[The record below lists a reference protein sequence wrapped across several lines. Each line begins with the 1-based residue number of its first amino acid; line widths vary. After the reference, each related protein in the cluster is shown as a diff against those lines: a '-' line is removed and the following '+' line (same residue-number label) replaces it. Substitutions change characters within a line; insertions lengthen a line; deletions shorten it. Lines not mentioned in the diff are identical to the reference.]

1 VPSRNRLLYFV
12 LGGTLPVA
20 ATVFEFDVFTLDCD
34 RFELL
39 RAGRSLKLER
49 IPMELLIL
57 LARRNGHLV
66 TRTEIAEHLWDKEVF
81 VDTEH
86 GINTAIRKIRQAL
99 RDDPEQSRFVQTVTG
114 KGYRFIGPIVEVR
127 ESLTEENQ
135 LSSAAHNRRIGDAT
149 AASASPG
156 AFPIQEPIANRA
168 ELPNE
173 REEQPSRKPRLRYWL
188 AATAVLALLVV
199 VIGLGARG
207 VRDRSLD
214 RVAKPKI
221 SSLAVLPLDNLSGDP
236 GQDYFA
242 DGMTDELTTML
253 AKNSTLRVISRTSVM
268 QYKGAHRPLPEIA
281 RALGVDGILEGSVE
295 RSGDKVHMTIQLIQ
309 APSDTHIWAES
320 YDRDANDVVSLP
332 REAAQAIAKRLNSAV
347 PHATPV
353 RYVSPEAH
361 DAYLRGRYLWF
372 TGNNNEAGRYFRKA
386 TELQPDYALG
396 WAGLAD
402 YYGQG
407 VFGAGLDPKDSLL
420 PEEEAAR
427 KTVELDD
434 SLAQG
439 HLSLGAAMFF
449 QWKWGLADQELARAV
464 ELDPNLAEAWHFR
477 AKTRAALGRPAEAI
491 EFQKRAM
498 ELNPFARPFAMAL
511 TYIDVRQYDAAI
523 KDAHMRLETNPQE
536 VSLHWMLCDAYRR
549 KGALKEAAEE
559 WEKSML
565 LGGDTGNGISAA
577 TIKRAYEKG
586 GYRAVLLEQLSYL
599 KRKSATR
606 YVSPLDIAL
615 QYAQLGDKE
624 KTLSLLEDGYR
635 ERSPLLVW
643 IQTDPAYD
651 FLHGEERYRAIIKG
665 IGLPPL

>member
-1 VPSRNRLLYFV
+1 
-12 LGGTLPVA
+12 VA

-66 TRTEIAEHLWDKEVF
+66 TRAEIAEHLWDKEVF

-114 KGYRFIGPIVEVR
+114 KGYRFIGSIVEVR
-127 ESLTEENQ
+127 SSVSADESQ
-135 LSSAAHNRRIGDAT
+135 LSSAAHNRRIGDAI

-156 AFPIQEPIANRA
+156 AFPIQEPVADRA
-168 ELPNE
+168 ELPSE
-173 REEQPSRKPRLRYWL
+173 REAQSSRKPRLQYWL
-188 AATAVLALLVV
+188 AVAAVLALFVV

-221 SSLAVLPLDNLSGDP
+221 SSLAVLPLDNLSGDSA
-236 GQDYFA
+236 QDYFA

-253 AKNSTLRVISRTSVM
+253 AKNSTLRIVSRTSVM

>member
-1 VPSRNRLLYFV
+1 LV
-12 LGGTLPVA
+12 T
-20 ATVFEFDVFTLDCD
+20 ATVYEFGDFKLDCD
-34 RFELL
+34 RFELY

-49 IPMELLIL
+49 KPMELLVL
-57 LARRNGHLV
+57 LATRNGHLV
-66 TRTEIAEHLWDKEVF
+66 TRAEIAEHLWDKEVF

-86 GINTAIRKIRQAL
+86 GINTAIRKIREAL
-99 RDDPEQSRFVQTVTG
+99 NDDPAQSRFVQTVTG
-114 KGYRFIGPIVEVR
+114 KGYRLIGSVVEVR
-127 ESLTEENQ
+127 PLLAEGESRP
-135 LSSAAHNRRIGDAT
+135 SSGGRNRRLGDSGAT
-149 AASASPG
+149 PTLRVEAAL
-156 AFPIQEPIANRA
+156 ANDT
-168 ELPNE
+168 ESHGVVGTQSSTE
-173 REEQPSRKPRLRYWL
+173 SRRWIWAAL
-188 AATAVLALLVV
+188 AAFAFLVI
-199 VIGLGARG
+199 VISLGARG
-207 VRDRSLD
+207 LRDRFRG
-214 RVAKPKI
+214 RVAGSTI

-236 GQDYFA
+236 AQNYFA

-253 AKNSTLRVISRTSVM
+253 AKNSTVRVVSRTSAM
-268 QYKGAHRPLPEIA
+268 QYKGVHRPLREIA
-281 RALGVDGILEGSVE
+281 QELGVDGILEGSVE
-295 RSGDKVHMTIQLIQ
+295 RIGDKVHMTIQLIE
-309 APSDTHIWAES
+309 APSDTHVWAES

-347 PHATPV
+347 PHPTPV

-361 DAYLRGRYLWF
+361 DAYLRGRYVWF
-372 TGNNNEAGRYFRKA
+372 IGNNNEAGRYFRKA

-420 PEEEAAR
+420 PQEEAAR
-427 KTVELDD
+427 KAVELDD
-434 SLAQG
+434 SLVQG
-439 HLSLGAAMFF
+439 HLSLGAALFF
-449 QWKWGLADQELARAV
+449 QWKWALADQEIARAI
-464 ELDPNLAEAWHFR
+464 ELDPNYAEAWHFR

-491 EFQKRAM
+491 EFQKKAM
-498 ELNPFARPFAMAL
+498 ELDPFARPFAMAL

-523 KDAHMRLETNPQE
+523 KDARMRLETNPQE
-536 VSLHWMLCDAYRR
+536 VSLHWVLTEAYRR

-577 TIKRAYEKG
+577 TIHRAYEKG
-586 GYRAVLLEQLSYL
+586 GYRGVLLEQLSYL
-599 KRKSATR
+599 KQKSATQ

-651 FLHGEERYRAIIKG
+651 FLHGDERYRSIIQRV
-665 IGLPPL
+665 GLPSE